1 VSEDSSESLTLRV
14 AKAIPS
20 DVGHGRARVPFDNEL
35 NLKPGDI
42 VEIAG
47 EQSTAAIVWRCRPE
61 DANLGVIRIDGIIR
75 KNAGVSLG
83 DRVTITKVETQPC
96 ERLVLSPVM
105 AKQQKVRF
113 GPGIEGFARRGLNKR
128 PVVAGDRIFIP
139 GMTLFAE
146 ALPFAIVSTNPKG
159 IVQVLPDTEIII
171 KEDAVDEEETGQIQ
185 TISYE
190 DIGGIGEQLQKVR
203 EMIELPLKHPILFRR
218 LGIDPPRGVLL
229 HGPPGTG
236 KTLIAKAV
244 ASETKA
250 HFTSINGPE
259 IISKYYGESEKQL
272 REIFDEAAANAP
284 AIIFI
289 DELDSIAPKRED
301 VTGEVERRVVA
312 QLLTLLDGME
322 GRDNVVVI
330 GATNRRDAIDPALR
344 RPGRFDRELEIGV
357 PDKNGREEI
366 INIHT
371 RGMPIS
377 DDFDIDWLLD
387 NSYGFVGADISALV
401 RESAMKALRR
411 YLPEID
417 LDEEHI
423 PPEVLEK
430 MEVTMSDFRQAIKEI
445 EPSALREIY
454 LEVPE
459 VSWDEVG
466 GLEEVKERLKESIE
480 WPLTKPELFEHF
492 GINPPRGILL
502 FGAPGTGKT
511 LIAHGSEFLKEEFLP
526 KILTNE
532 VEFAVGY
539 SEPEAGSD
547 AAAMKLKATETEG
560 GWILNGQKT
569 WTTSA
574 HFAEWYW
581 VGARTDPDAPKHF
594 GITLFLVPMDHPGI
608 TVQGIWTMGDER
620 TNDVFFDD
628 VFVPEEY
635 VVGQLNHGFQ
645 YISQALDLERFTM
658 FTFSPVKQRLDLLLD
673 HVRTTTRDGQPLRE
687 DPRVRSRIAR
697 LATTA
702 AVAHGMGL
710 RVVDASMK
718 AEAGGGAPPT
728 IEASEYKLFTT
739 EFSKV
744 LADASMD
751 LGGPGTQLR
760 VGTVEAPMVGRAE
773 STYRYTVL
781 DTIGG
786 GTSEVQKN
794 IISRRG
800 LGLPKNF

>member
-1 VSEDSSESLTLRV
+1 MSDEANESLTLRV

-42 VEIAG
+42 VEISG
-47 EQSTAAIVWRCRPE
+47 EQRTAAIVWRCRPE

-83 DRVTITKVETQPC
+83 DRVTISKVETQPC
-96 ERLVLSPVM
+96 QRLVLSPVM

-146 ALPFAIVSTNPKG
+146 ALPFAIVSTSPKG
-159 IVQVLPDTEIII
+159 IVQVLPDTEIVI
-171 KEDAVDEEETGQIQ
+171 KEEAVDEEESGQVQ

-244 ASETKA
+244 ASETNA

-272 REIFDEAAANAP
+272 REIFDEAAANTP

-312 QLLTLLDGME
+312 QLLTLLDGMQ

-357 PDKNGREEI
+357 PDKNGRKEI
-366 INIHT
+366 IDIHT

-417 LDEEHI
+417 LDEEQI

-430 MEVTMSDFRQAIKEI
+430 MEVKMSDFRQAIKEI

-459 VSWDEVG
+459 VSWDQVG
-466 GLEEVKERLKESIE
+466 GLDEVKERLKESIE
-480 WPLTKPELFEHF
+480 WPLTKPDVFDHF
-492 GINPPRGILL
+492 GINPPRGIVL

-511 LIAHGSEFLKEEFLP
+511 LIAKAIANEAKANFITIKGPELISKWVGESEKAVREVFKKAKQSSPSIVFLDEFES
-526 KILTNE
+526 IAGMRRATD
-532 VEFAVGY
+532 G
-539 SEPEAGSD
+539 AGSD
-547 AAAMKLKATETEG
+547 VMNRVVNQLLSSMDGVESMEGVIVVAATNRPEMIDPALLRSGRFERVLHIPPPDTKSIKEILKIHTESMPLGKFKISDLASQLTNYTGADIEAICREAALIAMRA
-560 GWILNGQKT
+560 NRKT
-569 WTTSA
+569 VSK
-574 HFAEWYW
+574 
-581 VGARTDPDAPKHF
+581 KHF
-594 GITLFLVPMDHPGI
+594 
-608 TVQGIWTMGDER
+608 E
-620 TNDVFFDD
+620 
-628 VFVPEEY
+628 
-635 VVGQLNHGFQ
+635 
-645 YISQALDLERFTM
+645 QAIE
-658 FTFSPVKQRLDLLLD
+658 
-673 HVRTTTRDGQPLRE
+673 
-687 DPRVRSRIAR
+687 RVRPTVTDEMMQYYDRMESM
-697 LATTA
+697 L
-702 AVAHGMGL
+702 VSGL
-710 RVVDASMK
+710 ESVRRSPDGLS
-718 AEAGGGAPPT
+718 G
-728 IEASEYKLFTT
+728 IES
-739 EFSKV
+739 V
-744 LADASMD
+744 
-751 LGGPGTQLR
+751 
-760 VGTVEAPMVGRAE
+760 
-773 STYRYTVL
+773 
-781 DTIGG
+781 
-786 GTSEVQKN
+786 
-794 IISRRG
+794 
-800 LGLPKNF
+800 

>member
-1 VSEDSSESLTLRV
+1 MSDETNESLTLRV

-47 EQSTAAIVWRCRPE
+47 EQRTAAIVWRCRPE

-96 ERLVLSPVM
+96 QRLVLSPVM

-146 ALPFAIVSTNPKG
+146 ALPFAIVSTSPKG
-159 IVQVLPDTEIII
+159 IVQVLPDTEIVI
-171 KEDAVDEEETGQIQ
+171 KEEAVDEEESGQVQ

-244 ASETKA
+244 ASETNA

-272 REIFDEAAANAP
+272 REIFEEAAANTP

-301 VTGEVERRVVA
+301 VSGEVERRVVA
-312 QLLTLLDGME
+312 QLLTLLDGMQ

-357 PDKNGREEI
+357 PDKNGRKEI
-366 INIHT
+366 IDIHT

-417 LDEEHI
+417 LDEEQI

-430 MEVTMSDFRQAIKEI
+430 MEVRMSDFRQAIKEI

-459 VSWDEVG
+459 VSWDQVG

-480 WPLTKPELFEHF
+480 WPLTKPDVFEHF
-492 GINPPRGILL
+492 GIKPPRGIVL

-511 LIAHGSEFLKEEFLP
+511 LIAKAIANEAKANFITIKGPELISKWVGESEKAVREVFKKAKQSSPSIVFLDEFES
-526 KILTNE
+526 I
-532 VEFAVGY
+532 AGMRRA
-539 SEPEAGSD
+539 SDGAGSD
-547 AAAMKLKATETEG
+547 VMNRVVNQLLSSMDGVESMEGVIVVAATNRPEMIDPALLRSGRFERVLH
-560 GWILNGQKT
+560 IPP
-569 WTTSA
+569 
-574 HFAEWYW
+574 
-581 VGARTDPDAPKHF
+581 PDAKSVHEILKIHTESMPLGKFKLSDLASQLSNYTGADIEAVCREAALIAMRANRKTVSKKHF
-594 GITLFLVPMDHPGI
+594 
-608 TVQGIWTMGDER
+608 E
-620 TNDVFFDD
+620 
-628 VFVPEEY
+628 
-635 VVGQLNHGFQ
+635 
-645 YISQALDLERFTM
+645 QAIE
-658 FTFSPVKQRLDLLLD
+658 
-673 HVRTTTRDGQPLRE
+673 
-687 DPRVRSRIAR
+687 RVRPTVTDEMMQYYGRMESM
-697 LATTA
+697 L
-702 AVAHGMGL
+702 VSGL
-710 RVVDASMK
+710 ESVRRSPDGLS
-718 AEAGGGAPPT
+718 G
-728 IEASEYKLFTT
+728 IES
-739 EFSKV
+739 V
-744 LADASMD
+744 
-751 LGGPGTQLR
+751 
-760 VGTVEAPMVGRAE
+760 
-773 STYRYTVL
+773 
-781 DTIGG
+781 
-786 GTSEVQKN
+786 
-794 IISRRG
+794 
-800 LGLPKNF
+800 

>member
-1 VSEDSSESLTLRV
+1 MTDDNSDSLTLRV

-20 DVGHGRARVPFDNEL
+20 DVGHGRARVPFDNDL

-42 VEIAG
+42 IEVSG
-47 EQSTAAIVWRCRPE
+47 ERKTAAIVWRCRPE
-61 DANLGVIRIDGIIR
+61 DANLGVIRVDGIIR

-83 DRVTITKVETQPC
+83 DRVDIKKVETQPC
-96 ERLVLSPVM
+96 QRLVLSPVM

-146 ALPFAIVSTNPKG
+146 ALPFAIVSTKPKG
-159 IVQVLPDTEIII
+159 IVQVLPDTDIVI
-171 KEDAVDEEETGQIQ
+171 KEDAVDEEEQGDVQ

-190 DIGGIGEQLQKVR
+190 DIGGLGDQLQKVR

-244 ASETKA
+244 ASETNA

-272 REIFDEAAANAP
+272 REIFEEAAANTP

-301 VTGEVERRVVA
+301 VSGEVERRVVA
-312 QLLTLLDGME
+312 QLLTLLDGML

-330 GATNRRDAIDPALR
+330 GATNRQDAIAPALR
-344 RPGRFDRELEIGV
+344 RPGRFDREIEIGV
-357 PDKNGREEI
+357 PDKNGRAEI
-366 INIHT
+366 IGIHT

-377 DDFDIDWLLD
+377 DDFDVEWLLD
-387 NSYGFVGADISALV
+387 NTNGFVGADISALV

-417 LDEEHI
+417 LDEEQI

-430 MEVTMSDFRQAIKEI
+430 MAVIMADFRMAIKEV

-466 GLEEVKERLKESIE
+466 GLQDIKDRLKESIE

-492 GINPPRGILL
+492 GINPPRGIVL

-511 LIAHGSEFLKEEFLP
+511 LLAKAIANEAKANFITIKGPELISKWVGESEKAVREVFKKAKQSSPSIIFLDEFESIAGIRRSSSGEGSDVINRVVNQLLSSMDGVEGMEGV
-526 KILTNE
+526 IVVAATNRPE
-532 VEFAVGY
+532 MIDPALLRSGRFERVMHVPPPD
-539 SEPEAGSD
+539 PEA
-547 AAAMKLKATETEG
+547 LKAILEIHTENMPLGKFSLDEIASKLENYTGADIEAVCREAG
-560 GWILNGQKT
+560 LIAMRADRKT
-569 WTTSA
+569 VSK
-574 HFAEWYW
+574 
-581 VGARTDPDAPKHF
+581 KHF
-594 GITLFLVPMDHPGI
+594 EEAVERVRP
-608 TVQGIWTMGDER
+608 TVTDEMMLYYNR
-620 TNDVFFDD
+620 M
-628 VFVPEEY
+628 E
-635 VVGQLNHGFQ
+635 
-645 YISQALDLERFTM
+645 
-658 FTFSPVKQRLDLLLD
+658 DLLTSGLQS
-673 HVRTTTRDGQPLRE
+673 VR
-687 DPRVRSRIAR
+687 R
-697 LATTA
+697 LPDS
-702 AVAHGMGL
+702 L
-710 RVVDASMK
+710 
-718 AEAGGGAPPT
+718 AG
-728 IEASEYKLFTT
+728 IES
-739 EFSKV
+739 V
-744 LADASMD
+744 
-751 LGGPGTQLR
+751 
-760 VGTVEAPMVGRAE
+760 
-773 STYRYTVL
+773 
-781 DTIGG
+781 
-786 GTSEVQKN
+786 
-794 IISRRG
+794 
-800 LGLPKNF
+800 

>member
-1 VSEDSSESLTLRV
+1 VSEDSSESLPLRV

-42 VEIAG
+42 VEITG
-47 EQSTAAIVWRCRPE
+47 ESRTAAIVWRCRPE

-83 DRVTITKVETQPC
+83 DRVSISKVETQPC
-96 ERLVLSPVM
+96 QRLVLSPVM

-159 IVQVLPDTEIII
+159 IVQVLPDTEIVI
-171 KEDAVDEEETGQIQ
+171 KEEPIDEEESGQVQ

-190 DIGGIGEQLQKVR
+190 DIGGLGDQLQKVR

-312 QLLTLLDGME
+312 QLLTLLDGMQ

-357 PDKNGREEI
+357 PDKNGRAEI
-366 INIHT
+366 IGIHT

-377 DDFDIDWLLD
+377 DDFEVDWLLE

-417 LDEEHI
+417 LEEEQI

-430 MEVTMSDFRQAIKEI
+430 MEVRMSDFRQAIKEI

-459 VSWDEVG
+459 VSWDQVG

-480 WPLTKPELFEHF
+480 WPLTKPEMFEHF
-492 GINPPRGILL
+492 GINPPRGIVL

-511 LIAHGSEFLKEEFLP
+511 LLAKAIANEAKANFISIKGPELISKWVGESEKALREVFKKAKQSSPSIVFLDEFESIASMRRTSDGSGSDVMNRVVNQLLSSMDGVESMEGVIVVAATNRPEMIDPALLRSGRFERVLHIPPPDVASLKE
-526 KILTNE
+526 ILRIHTADMPLGRFKLDDLAAKLQNYTGAD
-532 VEFAVGY
+532 VEAICR
-539 SEPEAGSD
+539 EA
-547 AAAMKLKATETEG
+547 ALIAMRAER
-560 GWILNGQKT
+560 KT
-569 WTTSA
+569 VSK
-574 HFAEWYW
+574 
-581 VGARTDPDAPKHF
+581 KHF
-594 GITLFLVPMDHPGI
+594 
-608 TVQGIWTMGDER
+608 
-620 TNDVFFDD
+620 
-628 VFVPEEY
+628 EEAI
-635 VVGQLNHGFQ
+635 G
-645 YISQALDLERFTM
+645 
-658 FTFSPVKQRLDLLLD
+658 
-673 HVRTTTRDGQPLRE
+673 
-687 DPRVRSRIAR
+687 RVRPTVTDEMMQYYDRMESM
-697 LATTA
+697 LTS
-702 AVAHGMGL
+702 GL
-710 RVVDASMK
+710 ESVRRRPDGLS
-718 AEAGGGAPPT
+718 G
-728 IEASEYKLFTT
+728 IES
-739 EFSKV
+739 V
-744 LADASMD
+744 
-751 LGGPGTQLR
+751 
-760 VGTVEAPMVGRAE
+760 
-773 STYRYTVL
+773 
-781 DTIGG
+781 
-786 GTSEVQKN
+786 
-794 IISRRG
+794 
-800 LGLPKNF
+800 

>member
-1 VSEDSSESLTLRV
+1 MHMTNENSDSLTLRV

-20 DVGHGRARVPFDNEL
+20 DVGHGRARVPFDNDL

-42 VEIAG
+42 IEVSG
-47 EQSTAAIVWRCRPE
+47 ERKTAAIVWRCRPE

-83 DRVTITKVETQPC
+83 DRADIKKVETQPC
-96 ERLVLSPVM
+96 QRLVLSPVM

-146 ALPFAIVSTNPKG
+146 ALPFAIVSTKPKG
-159 IVQVLPDTEIII
+159 IVQVLPDTDIVI
-171 KEDAVDEEETGQIQ
+171 KEDAVDEEEQGDVQ

-190 DIGGIGEQLQKVR
+190 DIGGLGDQLQKVR

-244 ASETKA
+244 ASETNA

-272 REIFDEAAANAP
+272 REIFEEAASNAP

-301 VTGEVERRVVA
+301 VSGEVERRVVA
-312 QLLTLLDGME
+312 QLLTLLDGMQ

-330 GATNRRDAIDPALR
+330 GATNRQDAIDPALR
-344 RPGRFDRELEIGV
+344 RPGRFDREIEIGV
-357 PDKNGREEI
+357 PDKNGRAEI
-366 INIHT
+366 IEIHT

-377 DDFDIDWLLD
+377 DDFDVDWLLD
-387 NSYGFVGADISALV
+387 NTHGFVGADISALV

-417 LDEEHI
+417 LDEEQI

-430 MEVTMSDFRQAIKEI
+430 MAVIMADFRMAIKEI

-459 VSWDEVG
+459 VSWNEVG
-466 GLEEVKERLKESIE
+466 GLQEIKDRLKESIE

-492 GINPPRGILL
+492 GINPPRGIVL

-511 LIAHGSEFLKEEFLP
+511 LLAQAIANEAKANFITIKGPELISKWVGESEKAVREVFKKAKQSSPSIIFLDEFESIAGVRRSSSGEGSDVINRVVNQLLSSMDGVEGMEGV
-526 KILTNE
+526 IVVAATNRPE
-532 VEFAVGY
+532 MIDPALLRSGRFERVMHVPPPD
-539 SEPEAGSD
+539 PEALKSILEIHTENMPLGKFSLD
-547 AAAMKLKATETEG
+547 EIASKLENYTGADIEAVCREAGLIAMRADK
-560 GWILNGQKT
+560 KT
-569 WTTSA
+569 VSK
-574 HFAEWYW
+574 
-581 VGARTDPDAPKHF
+581 KHF
-594 GITLFLVPMDHPGI
+594 
-608 TVQGIWTMGDER
+608 
-620 TNDVFFDD
+620 
-628 VFVPEEY
+628 EEA
-635 VVGQLNHGFQ
+635 V
-645 YISQALDLERFTM
+645 E
-658 FTFSPVKQRLDLLLD
+658 
-673 HVRTTTRDGQPLRE
+673 
-687 DPRVRSRIAR
+687 RVRPTVTDEMMLYYNRMEELLTSGLQSVRR
-697 LATTA
+697 LPDS
-702 AVAHGMGL
+702 L
-710 RVVDASMK
+710 
-718 AEAGGGAPPT
+718 AG
-728 IEASEYKLFTT
+728 IES
-739 EFSKV
+739 V
-744 LADASMD
+744 
-751 LGGPGTQLR
+751 
-760 VGTVEAPMVGRAE
+760 
-773 STYRYTVL
+773 
-781 DTIGG
+781 
-786 GTSEVQKN
+786 
-794 IISRRG
+794 
-800 LGLPKNF
+800 

>member
-1 VSEDSSESLTLRV
+1 MTDDNSDSLTLRV

-20 DVGHGRARVPFDNEL
+20 DVGHGRARVPFDNDL

-42 VEIAG
+42 IEVSG
-47 EQSTAAIVWRCRPE
+47 ERKTAAIVWRCRPE
-61 DANLGVIRIDGIIR
+61 DANLGVIRVDGIIR

-83 DRVTITKVETQPC
+83 DRVDIKKVETQPC
-96 ERLVLSPVM
+96 QRLVLSPVM

-146 ALPFAIVSTNPKG
+146 ALPFAIVSTKPKG
-159 IVQVLPDTEIII
+159 IVQVLPDTDIVI
-171 KEDAVDEEETGQIQ
+171 KEDAVDEEEQGDVQ

-190 DIGGIGEQLQKVR
+190 DIGGLGDQLQKVR

-244 ASETKA
+244 ASETNA

-272 REIFDEAAANAP
+272 REIFEEAAANTP

-301 VTGEVERRVVA
+301 VSGEVERRVVA
-312 QLLTLLDGME
+312 QLLTLFDGMQ

-330 GATNRRDAIDPALR
+330 GATNRQDAIDPALR
-344 RPGRFDRELEIGV
+344 RPGRFDREIEIGV
-357 PDKNGREEI
+357 PDKNGRAEI
-366 INIHT
+366 IGIHT

-377 DDFDIDWLLD
+377 DDFDVEWLLD
-387 NSYGFVGADISALV
+387 NTNGFVGADISALV

-417 LDEEHI
+417 LDEEQI

-430 MEVTMSDFRQAIKEI
+430 MAVIMADFRMAIKEV

-466 GLEEVKERLKESIE
+466 GLQEIKDRLKESIE

-492 GINPPRGILL
+492 GINPPRGIVL

-511 LIAHGSEFLKEEFLP
+511 LLAQAIANEAKANFITIKGPELISKWVGESEKAVREVFKKAKQSSPSIIFLDEFESIAGIRRSSSGEGSDVINRVVNQLLSSMDGVEGMEGV
-526 KILTNE
+526 IVVAATNRPE
-532 VEFAVGY
+532 MIDPALLRSGRFERVMHVPPPD
-539 SEPEAGSD
+539 PEA
-547 AAAMKLKATETEG
+547 LKAILEIHTENMPLGKFSLDEIASKLENYTGADIEAVCREAG
-560 GWILNGQKT
+560 LIAMRADRKT
-569 WTTSA
+569 VSK
-574 HFAEWYW
+574 
-581 VGARTDPDAPKHF
+581 KHF
-594 GITLFLVPMDHPGI
+594 EEAVERVRP
-608 TVQGIWTMGDER
+608 TVTDEMMLYYNR
-620 TNDVFFDD
+620 M
-628 VFVPEEY
+628 E
-635 VVGQLNHGFQ
+635 
-645 YISQALDLERFTM
+645 
-658 FTFSPVKQRLDLLLD
+658 DLLTSGLQS
-673 HVRTTTRDGQPLRE
+673 VR
-687 DPRVRSRIAR
+687 R
-697 LATTA
+697 LPDS
-702 AVAHGMGL
+702 L
-710 RVVDASMK
+710 
-718 AEAGGGAPPT
+718 AG
-728 IEASEYKLFTT
+728 IES
-739 EFSKV
+739 V
-744 LADASMD
+744 
-751 LGGPGTQLR
+751 
-760 VGTVEAPMVGRAE
+760 
-773 STYRYTVL
+773 
-781 DTIGG
+781 
-786 GTSEVQKN
+786 
-794 IISRRG
+794 
-800 LGLPKNF
+800 

>member
-1 VSEDSSESLTLRV
+1 MTNENSDSLTLRV

-20 DVGHGRARVPFDNEL
+20 DVGHGRARVPFDNDL

-42 VEIAG
+42 IEVSG
-47 EQSTAAIVWRCRPE
+47 ERKTAAIVWRCRPE
-61 DANLGVIRIDGIIR
+61 DANLGVIRVDGIIR

-83 DRVTITKVETQPC
+83 DRVDIKKVETQPC
-96 ERLVLSPVM
+96 QRLVLSPVM

-146 ALPFAIVSTNPKG
+146 ALPFAIVSTKPKG
-159 IVQVLPDTEIII
+159 IVQVLPDTDIVI
-171 KEDAVDEEETGQIQ
+171 KEDAVDEEEQGDVQ

-190 DIGGIGEQLQKVR
+190 DIGGLGEQLQKVR

-244 ASETKA
+244 ASETNA

-272 REIFDEAAANAP
+272 REIFEEAASNAP

-301 VTGEVERRVVA
+301 VSGEVERRVVA
-312 QLLTLLDGME
+312 QLLTLLDGIQ

-330 GATNRRDAIDPALR
+330 GATNRQDAIDPALR
-344 RPGRFDRELEIGV
+344 RPGRFDREIEIGV
-357 PDKNGREEI
+357 PDKNGRAEI
-366 INIHT
+366 IEIHT

-377 DDFDIDWLLD
+377 DDFDVDWLLD
-387 NSYGFVGADISALV
+387 NTHGFVGADISALV

-417 LDEEHI
+417 LDEEQI

-430 MEVTMSDFRQAIKEI
+430 MAVIMADFRMAIKEI

-466 GLEEVKERLKESIE
+466 GLHDIKDRLKESIE

-492 GINPPRGILL
+492 GINPPRGIVL

-511 LIAHGSEFLKEEFLP
+511 LLAKAIANEAKANFITIKGPELISKWVGESEKAVREVFKKAKQSSPSIIFLDEFESIAGVRRSSSGEGSDVINRVVNQLLSSMDGVEGMEGV
-526 KILTNE
+526 IVVAATNRPE
-532 VEFAVGY
+532 MIDPALLRSGRFERVMHVPPPD
-539 SEPEAGSD
+539 PEALKSILQIHTENMPLGKFSMD
-547 AAAMKLKATETEG
+547 EIASKLENYTGADIEAVCREAGLIAMRADK
-560 GWILNGQKT
+560 KT
-569 WTTSA
+569 VSK
-574 HFAEWYW
+574 
-581 VGARTDPDAPKHF
+581 KHF
-594 GITLFLVPMDHPGI
+594 
-608 TVQGIWTMGDER
+608 
-620 TNDVFFDD
+620 
-628 VFVPEEY
+628 EEA
-635 VVGQLNHGFQ
+635 V
-645 YISQALDLERFTM
+645 E
-658 FTFSPVKQRLDLLLD
+658 
-673 HVRTTTRDGQPLRE
+673 
-687 DPRVRSRIAR
+687 RVRPTVTDEMMLYYNRMEELLTSGLQSVRR
-697 LATTA
+697 LPD
-702 AVAHGMGL
+702 GL
-710 RVVDASMK
+710 
-718 AEAGGGAPPT
+718 AG
-728 IEASEYKLFTT
+728 IES
-739 EFSKV
+739 V
-744 LADASMD
+744 
-751 LGGPGTQLR
+751 
-760 VGTVEAPMVGRAE
+760 
-773 STYRYTVL
+773 
-781 DTIGG
+781 
-786 GTSEVQKN
+786 
-794 IISRRG
+794 
-800 LGLPKNF
+800 